1 MRYPI
6 RRLLAVVAAAILC
19 LLPIAFATAANADV
33 HVDAGY
39 ARDGGVQLDD
49 EVDIGRARDEIV
61 VPEVDIGRARNE
73 VVVPAPDIGRARN
86 EVVVPTQTP
95 APAVPADTGIDAETW
110 TVIALSG
117 VLVAAVVGSVLIVRR
132 RHHHGGG
139 HLAHP
144 V

>member
-19 LLPIAFATAANADV
+19 LSPIAFATAVNADV
-33 HVDAGY
+33 HVDVGY

-49 EVDIGRARDEIV
+49 EVDIGRARNEIV
-61 VPEVDIGRARNE
+61 VPE
-73 VVVPAPDIGRARN
+73 PDIGRARN
-86 EVVVPTQTP
+86 EIVTPEVDVGRARNEIVVPVQTP
-95 APAVPADTGIDAETW
+95 VPTAPSDTGIDAETW

-117 VLVAAVVGSVLIVRR
+117 VFALAVLGSVLIVRR
-132 RHHHGGG
+132 RHHHGG

-144 V
+144 A

>member
-19 LLPIAFATAANADV
+19 LSPIAFATAVNADV
-33 HVDAGY
+33 AVDVGY
-39 ARDGGVQLDD
+39 ARDGGVQMDD

-61 VPEVDIGRARNE
+61 VPAPDIGRARNE

-86 EVVVPTQTP
+86 EIVVPEQTP
-95 APAVPADTGIDAETW
+95 APSVPADTGIDAETW
-110 TVIALSG
+110 TVVALSG
-117 VLVAAVVGSVLIVRR
+117 VIVVAVVGSVLFTRR
-132 RHHHGGG
+132 RHHHGG

-144 V
+144 A